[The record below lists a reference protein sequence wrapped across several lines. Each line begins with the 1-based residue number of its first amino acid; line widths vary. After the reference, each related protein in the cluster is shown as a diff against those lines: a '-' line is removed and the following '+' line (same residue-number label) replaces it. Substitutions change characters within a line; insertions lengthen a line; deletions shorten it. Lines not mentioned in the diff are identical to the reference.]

1 MEKFYA
7 LSSFFPREKSK
18 YETQIE
24 KVVKM
29 AQKKDREISSL
40 KQVSYKCG
48 VKEVSISKL
57 ADNTF
62 IVSA

>member
-1 MEKFYA
+1 MKFNGEIVCIV
-7 LSSFFPREKSK
+7 PREKSK

-29 AQKKDREISSL
+29 VQKKDREISSL

-48 VKEVSISKL
+48 EGS
-57 ADNTF
+57 F
-62 IVSA
+62 HF